1 MIDHQAEMWAVLCE
15 PPEQFN
21 DLMRHFDTV
30 EFKKK
35 FNSTS
40 FTWNTIDI
48 DIVMRKFRIAC
59 IEYAMAM
66 AKIKIVSTPIPDYWQ
81 TVEDACRQVIDA
93 LNGNGDLVTARAAA
107 AAAADAAARAAPAA
121 PAAASAADTAY
132 YAARDASLALVPAHE
147 RHSFTTFRNP
157 YPTTAHAATNANT
170 SADADLFEIFI
181 NIILSEYEN
190 KRLTSDAPFAT
201 LNYRNDSK
209 GMNMSRVLVKSGE
222 YRNYP
227 VIDAWFDLVKGFQT
241 GAKGGYITVKN
252 GGFFPV
258 AIEDIKIKVN
268 GPDEFEIDGEPITAE
283 VKAEETD
290 EEAMN
295 RIATRFEILD
305 EMSSACISG
314 DIRAMIVS
322 GPPGVGKSFGVEQ
335 QLEKA
340 SMFDKIA
347 GNRIR
352 YEVVKGAMTA
362 LGLYTQ
368 LYKYSDKKNILVFD
382 DCDSV
387 FMDDLALNI
396 LKAALDSGKRRKI
409 CWNSDSRL
417 LREEG
422 IPNSFNFNGSCI
434 FITNLKFDH
443 IKSKRL
449 QDHLEAL
456 QSRCHFLD
464 LTIDTARD
472 MMLRIRQVDRDA
484 EGGLFSDYNFQNNE
498 GAQVLTYMEA
508 NKNKLRELSIRMAL
522 KIADLVK
529 VSPKNWANLAQSTCM
544 KRG

>member
-1 MIDHQAEMWAVLCE
+1 MLDTQAEMWAVLCE

-21 DLMRHFDTV
+21 DLIRHFDTV

-40 FTWNTIDI
+40 FTWNTIDP
-48 DIVMRKFRIAC
+48 DEVMRKFRIAC
-59 IEYAMAM
+59 IEYAMA
-66 AKIKIVSTPIPDYWQ
+66 AAEIKVVSIPIPDYWQ
-81 TVEDACRQVIDA
+81 TVKDACQQVIDA
-93 LNGNGDLVTARAAA
+93 LNGNGDLVDARAAA
-107 AAAADAAARAAPAA
+107 AHAAG
-121 PAAASAADTAY
+121 AAASTAAASVADTAY
-132 YAARDASLALVPAHE
+132 YAARDASLALVPAPA
-147 RHSFTTFRNP
+147 RDSFTTFRNP
-157 YPTTAHAATNANT
+157 YPTTAYAAVNANT
-170 SADADLFEIFI
+170 AAAEADLFEIFI

-227 VIDAWFDLVKGFQT
+227 VIDACFELVKGFQI

-268 GPDEFEIDGEPITAE
+268 GPDDFEIDGEPIAAE

-305 EMSSACISG
+305 EMSKACING

-322 GPPGVGKSFGVEQ
+322 GPPGVGKSFGVET

-352 YEVVKGAMTA
+352 YQVVKGAMTA

-409 CWNSDSRL
+409 CWNSDSRV

-434 FITNLKFDH
+434 FITNLKFDN

-484 EGGLFSDYNFQNNE
+484 TGGLFSDYNFQNNE
-498 GAQVLTYMEA
+498 GEQVLAYMEA
-508 NKNKLRELSIRMAL
+508 NNNKLRELSIRMAL
-522 KIADLVK
+522 KIADLIK
-529 VSPKNWANLAQSTCM
+529 MSPKNWANLAQSTCM